1 MVSELADRTV
11 DSTSETSAVAA
22 ARVRVAVVLAT
33 TLAAILI
40 LSGITWAQVAAR
52 FDTNRVHTE
61 GETIRNAMSGML
73 SMGLPLGDFIGFQAV
88 SARVLRADPAIQ
100 AVIVRD
106 RNGQVVLSNPND
118 LGAAGSQPALAF
130 TSTAAGDVTTVDG
143 PQSTTR
149 LAMPIVDRFGPAGSL
164 ELIFERALIHELTR
178 NAAAAGLAAI
188 VLLATGLMVH
198 CLAIANPEYFQ
209 SRRDLIRT
217 YAATC
222 VLGIGLVV
230 SALIGL
236 TAEKAEET
244 AGVYAQSLGARLT
257 EAVDLGISLDDLS
270 GLDDV
275 VREYRD
281 TNSVIGYVALLE
293 GNRIATSTGLDDTGG
308 RWSRPTGYVDAAY
321 EVRPRRLYT
330 PQYRV
335 RVGIRWSTAL
345 RATAEAAV
353 APIGILVIVLI
364 LGAIAI
370 TRARA

>member
-1 MVSELADRTV
+1 MSELADGTV

-40 LSGITWAQVAAR
+40 LGGITWAQVAAR
-52 FDTNRVHTE
+52 FDTDRVRTE

-88 SARVLRADPAIQ
+88 SARVLRADPAIR

-106 RNGQVVLSNPND
+106 RNGMVVLSNPSD
-118 LGAAGSQPALAF
+118 LGPAGNQPALTFASSA
-130 TSTAAGDVTTVDG
+130 TNDSTAVDES
-143 PQSTTR
+143 QSTTR
-149 LAMPIVDRFGPAGSL
+149 LAIPIIDRFGPAGSL
-164 ELIFERALIHELTR
+164 ELIFERALIGELTR
-178 NAAAAGLAAI
+178 NAAVAGLAAV
-188 VLLATGLMVH
+188 VLLGMGLLVH

-217 YAATC
+217 YAAAN
-222 VLGIGLVV
+222 VVGVGLVV
-230 SALIGL
+230 SALVGL

-293 GNRIATSTGLDDTGG
+293 GNRIATSTGLNDTGG

-345 RATAEAAV
+345 RATAKAAI
-353 APIGILVIVLI
+353 APVGILLI
-364 LGAIAI
+364 LLLLGAIAV
-370 TRARA
+370 TRVRA